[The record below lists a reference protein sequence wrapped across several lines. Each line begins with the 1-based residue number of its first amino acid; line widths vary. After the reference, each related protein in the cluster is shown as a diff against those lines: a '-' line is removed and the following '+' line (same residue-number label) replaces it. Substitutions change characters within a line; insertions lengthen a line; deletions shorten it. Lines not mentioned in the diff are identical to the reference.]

1 MLGLNPP
8 QFLRIF
14 AGLFFEVLFNC
25 PDNIFNDTLPS
36 ESRSTKYYQIK
47 WPLCSVDHSEC
58 RLIYFLEVIEKS
70 RCNKNS
76 NYRLTCL
83 LVTDVRITEWDLSWL
98 SFISL
103 GYKQLY
109 GAKTR
114 LWSAAAKFS
123 SKGYWKQKCW
133 CEAIIVIKMTAR
145 VIY

>member
-1 MLGLNPP
+1 MQWLNPP
-8 QFLRIF
+8 QLSCNFTRW
-14 AGLFFEVLFNC
+14 FFGVFFHS
-25 PDNIFNDTLPS
+25 PDDIFNDTLPS
-36 ESRSTKYYQIK
+36 ESRSTKYNQIK
-47 WPLCSVDHSEC
+47 WSFCSVDHSEC